1 MGCEHRGRCDNP
13 MTPKYQ
19 VLLLK
24 CYVYQNIAVK
34 LLFSLSESKTISLIL
49 TINESYVEDG

>member
-1 MGCEHRGRCDNP
+1 MGCEQSSRCDNP
-13 MTPKYQ
+13 MLPEYQ

-24 CYVYQNIAVK
+24 CYVFQNIAVK
-34 LLFSLSESKTISLIL
+34 LLFSLSESKMISLIL